1 MVADAKGCKNG
12 GRSISR
18 RETLKRLGGT
28 AVGLLG
34 ILQARKAPAAASRPI
49 QLRYWTW
56 QNSAD
61 VQNPRAKAQA
71 EFLALFRKK
80 NPDIELIEE
89 VLPWQ
94 QLFQQLLQ
102 AAAANRAPDV
112 SKMLDW
118 YTVPL
123 AEAGAILPL
132 DEFTEGWS
140 AERRNDYVYSWDDT
154 TVEGKKYAFRHA
166 IRPTNVMYYRTDHF
180 AEAGFKTPPKTLKD
194 FTAAAKAVTKGQVW
208 GFVQP
213 FSKADALNRFM
224 ATAPP
229 MYWVFGSD
237 LVDLKT
243 GKPTFHLEAG
253 QKIFQWHQDMVYV
266 HKASPAGEATMDS
279 DTVNQMFISGT
290 VATTFDHSSKWP
302 EWIKKE
308 ALQGRLETAGM
319 PNFADEPKPAP
330 ANTANSWILVMP
342 KGAKKEAAWKLI
354 EFLQSNESEI
364 IDAKIGGELPTRR
377 STLKDPFFQSPA
389 AGKMLSFLNYLM
401 ESPHP
406 ATSTKIKKLEV
417 LKDVLADAAQ
427 QIVANKADVKSTLAV
442 AAQRYEAQLR

>member
-1 MVADAKGCKNG
+1 ME
-12 GRSISR
+12 RSVRNCVHDGKPVTR

-61 VQNPRAKAQA
+61 VQNPRAVSQAQ
-71 EFLALFRKK
+71 FLTLFRQR

-89 VLPWQ
+89 VVPWQ

-102 AAAANRAPDV
+102 ASAANRAPDV

-123 AEAGAILPL
+123 AEAEALLPL
-132 DEFTEGWS
+132 DEFTQGWS
-140 AERRNDYVYSWDDT
+140 AERRNDYVYAWDDT
-154 TVEGKKYAFRHA
+154 TVEGKKYAFRHS
-166 IRPTNVMYYRTDHF
+166 IRPTNVLYYRTDLF

-194 FTAAAKAVTKGQVW
+194 LTAASKAVTKNQVW
-208 GFVQP
+208 GFVQS

-224 ATAPP
+224 AMAPP

-253 QKIFQWHQDMVYV
+253 QKIFQWFQDMVHV
-266 HKASPAGEATMDS
+266 HKVSPVGEASMDS
-279 DTVNQMFISGT
+279 ETLNQMFFAGT
-290 VATTFDHSSKWP
+290 VACNLDHSSKWA
-302 EWIKKE
+302 EWSIKE
-308 ALQGRLETAGM
+308 AVKGKIDTAWT
-319 PNFADEPKPAP
+319 PNFSDEPKPVP
-330 ANTANSWILVMP
+330 VSTAGAWTVVMP
-342 KGAKKEAAWKLI
+342 RGSKKDEAWKLM
-354 EFLQSNESEI
+354 EFLQSNEAEL
-364 IDAKIGGELPTRR
+364 IDAKVGGELPTRK
-377 STLKDPFFQSPA
+377 STLKDPFFQAPEA
-389 AGKMLSFLNYLM
+389 KRMVGWLTYMGENT
-401 ESPHP
+401 HP
-406 ATSTKIKKLEV
+406 ATTLKIKKIELLV
-417 LKDVLADAAQ
+417 DAMADAAQ
-427 QIVANKADVKSTLAV
+427 QIIASKADVKAALAT
-442 AAQRYEAQLR
+442 AAQKYDSQI